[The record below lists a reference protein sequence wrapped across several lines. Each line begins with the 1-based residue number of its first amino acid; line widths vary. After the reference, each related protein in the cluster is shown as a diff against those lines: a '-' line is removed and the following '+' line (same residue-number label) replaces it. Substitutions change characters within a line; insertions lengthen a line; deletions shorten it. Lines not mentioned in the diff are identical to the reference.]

1 MDRRRLT
8 GVLLVVVSA
17 FAFGSGALFAKP
29 AYAVGLDWLT
39 LLVWRFGIG
48 ATLAWG
54 WLLAS
59 PTRRAALRATSR
71 RHALAA
77 LGLGA
82 LYIGN
87 SATYFA
93 ALETVSASLA
103 SLIVYIY
110 PVLVAVLTL
119 RFGRPLAGRG
129 PWIAL
134 GIATIGAVLAVG
146 GVDAGHL
153 PPLSGILL
161 AVASPIIYSGW
172 IVLSA
177 RLGGERRDR
186 AGGDGDE
193 GAGAAVASALMMTS
207 TWAILT
213 TLAIVTAH
221 PIAPA
226 AIPAGAW
233 PGLVGIGLISTFVAI
248 QTFHSG
254 ARRIGAAQAALIS
267 TIEPA
272 WTITMAAILFGER
285 LTPLQL
291 AGGGLIIGAVILAQS
306 MSRSPEAN
314 PELRLA
320 DE

>member
-17 FAFGSGALFAKP
+17 LAFGSGALFAKP
-29 AYAVGLDWLT
+29 VYGAGLDWLT
-39 LLVWRFGIG
+39 LLVWRFGFG
-48 ATLAWG
+48 ASLAWL

-59 PTRRAALRATSR
+59 PVRRSAFRSTSR
-71 RHALAA
+71 RQIAA
-77 LGLGA
+77 GLGLGA
-82 LYIGN
+82 VYSLN
-87 SATYFA
+87 SGTYYA

-110 PVLVAVLTL
+110 PVLVAVLAL
-119 RFGRPLAGRG
+119 RFGRPLAGRR

-134 GIATIGAVLAVG
+134 AIATLGVILAVG
-146 GVDAGHL
+146 GIDPGHL
-153 PPLSGILL
+153 PPVGGIAL

-172 IVLSA
+172 IILSA

-186 AGGDGDE
+186 AGDDADG
-193 GAGAAVASALMMTS
+193 GAGAAVASALMMTV
-207 TWAILT
+207 TGAVF
-213 TLAIVTAH
+213 LALALASAH

-226 AIPAGAW
+226 AIPGGAW
-233 PGLVGIGLISTFVAI
+233 PGLLGIGIVSTFVAI
-248 QTFHSG
+248 QTFYGG

-272 WTITMAAILFGER
+272 YTIAMAGLLFGER
-285 LTPLQL
+285 LTAVQL
-291 AGGGLIIGAVILAQS
+291 VGGGLILGAVVLAQS
-306 MSRSPEAN
+306 SSRAADVA
-314 PELRLA
+314 PELRIS

>member
-1 MDRRRLT
+1 MDRRRLV

-17 FAFGSGALFAKP
+17 IAFGSGALFAKP
-29 AYAVGLDWLT
+29 VYAVGLDWLT

-48 ATLAWG
+48 AALAWG

-59 PTRRAALRATSR
+59 PTRRAALRSTSR
-71 RHALAA
+71 RLALAA

-82 LYIGN
+82 IYTLN

-93 ALETVSASLA
+93 ALETIPASLA

-119 RFGRPLAGRG
+119 RIGQPLTGRG
-129 PWIAL
+129 PWVAL
-134 GIATIGAVLAVG
+134 AIATVGAVLAVG
-146 GVDAGHL
+146 GVDAGHM
-153 PPLSGILL
+153 PPLGGIAL

-186 AGGDGDE
+186 SGDEGDE

-207 TWAILT
+207 TWGILT
-213 TLAIVTAH
+213 SLAIVTAH

-226 AIPAGAW
+226 AIPSGAW
-233 PGLVGIGLISTFVAI
+233 PGLIGIGLVSTFIAI
-248 QTFHSG
+248 QTFYGG

-272 WTITMAAILFGER
+272 YTIVMAAILFGER
-285 LTPLQL
+285 LGPVQIV
-291 AGGGLIIGAVILAQS
+291 GGCLIMGAVILAQWA
-306 MSRSPEAN
+306 SRSSGNRAQ
-314 PELRLA
+314 LRLA

>member
-1 MDRRRLT
+1 MDRRRLA

-17 FAFGSGALFAKP
+17 IAFGSGALFAKP
-29 AYAVGLDWLT
+29 VYGVGLDWLT

-48 ATLAWG
+48 AALAWG

-59 PTRRAALRATSR
+59 PARRAALRATPR
-71 RHALAA
+71 RQALAA

-82 LYIGN
+82 VYTLN
-87 SATYFA
+87 SSTYFA
-93 ALETVSASLA
+93 ALETVPASLA

-153 PPLSGILL
+153 PPLSGIAL

-186 AGGDGDE
+186 AGDDAHG

-207 TWAILT
+207 TGVIFLG
-213 TLAIVTAH
+213 LAVVTAH

-226 AIPAGAW
+226 AIPSGAW
-233 PGLVGIGLISTFVAI
+233 PGLVGIGLVSTFIAI
-248 QTFHSG
+248 QTFYGG

-272 WTITMAAILFGER
+272 YTITMAAILFGER
-285 LTPLQL
+285 LTPVQL
-291 AGGGLIIGAVILAQS
+291 VGGALIIGAVVLAQS
-306 MSRSPEAN
+306 TGRSSEHGTG
-314 PELRLA
+314 LRLA